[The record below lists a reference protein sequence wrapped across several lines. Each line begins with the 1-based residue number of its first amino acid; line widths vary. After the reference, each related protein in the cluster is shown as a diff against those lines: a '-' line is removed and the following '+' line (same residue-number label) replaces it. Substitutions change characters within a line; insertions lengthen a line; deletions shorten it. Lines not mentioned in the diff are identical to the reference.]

1 MQKNGKLLDDHKNMI
16 ETKFDVQSEQL
27 RLDHMNSTFWVP
39 FVINALTLQT
49 GLFVINNYLSVGL
62 NYGYSS
68 SWLNMIGYVGAL
80 VNFGARLSF
89 SIITD
94 KVSYRVSYTIIMV
107 FQIVNLLLLQIPNS
121 IIYCLCCTLSF
132 FTYGGHF
139 VQTAVYF
146 SKL

>member
-1 MQKNGKLLDDHKNMI
+1 MCLVGLIFCSRKAPEPEKEPEPMNNNKLLEDKNVI
-16 ETKFDVQSEQL
+16 ETKFDLHSEQI
-27 RLDHMNSTFWVP
+27 RFVHFSNPTFWVP
-39 FVINALTLQT
+39 FLINALTLQT

-94 KVSYRVSYTIIMV
+94 KVSYRVS
-107 FQIVNLLLLQIPNS
+107 
-121 IIYCLCCTLSF
+121 
-132 FTYGGHF
+132 
-139 VQTAVYF
+139 
-146 SKL
+146 